1 MNDKIIFD
9 PAKFAPKSTEPT
21 EETPNIQSD
30 EPKAYQ
36 VTGNSSR
43 DSVRK
48 LIFELFS
55 GDSASDQ
62 DVALIVE
69 AIEN

>member
-1 MNDKIIFD
+1 MKANIFD
-9 PAKFAPKSTEPT
+9 PAKFAPKSTEAT
-21 EETPNIQSD
+21 EDSQPIQSE
-30 EPKAYQ
+30 EPKAYS

-55 GDSASDQ
+55 GDSANEK
-62 DVALIVE
+62 DVA
-69 AIEN
+69 

>member
-1 MNDKIIFD
+1 MKANIFD
-9 PAKFAPKSTEPT
+9 PAQFAPKSTEAT
-21 EETPNIQSD
+21 EEEQTVMTD
-30 EPKAYQ
+30 EPKAYS

-55 GDSASDQ
+55 GDTSSDK
-62 DVALIVE
+62 DVA
-69 AIEN
+69 

>member
-1 MNDKIIFD
+1 MKANIFD
-9 PAKFAPKSTEPT
+9 PAKFAPKSTDVT
-21 EETPNIQSD
+21 EDAQVIQTD
-30 EPKAYQ
+30 EPKAYA

-55 GDSASDQ
+55 GDSASEK
-62 DVALIVE
+62 DVAKIVE
-69 AIEN
+69 AIED

>member
-1 MNDKIIFD
+1 MDAKIFD
-9 PAKFAPKSTEPT
+9 PAQFAPKSTELT
-21 EETPNIQSD
+21 EESPNIQSD
-30 EPKAYQ
+30 EPKAYH